1 MNSTNREHRRTM
13 SFDMSRACGL
23 ALAGALVVAGGCE
36 VTNPGPVND
45 DNLNQT
51 SVHQAFVNGSQQKVI
66 EAINGVAMAGGYAAR
81 ELMPGGATGI
91 SGTGHDP
98 IVQAGQFPSTHE
110 NTYWGRAQQARWI
123 AEEAIRRFSG
133 GDAGTVNPQ
142 VLQQAHLWAG
152 YSNRVLGENFCDAV
166 FDGGPKQA
174 NIEYFKRAEK
184 SFTDAIAGPAGNF
197 RTAAYAGR
205 AAARVWLKD
214 WTGAVADANQVPL
227 DFNFV
232 ADAQGPSLDTHNTV
246 YYSMGIFPWKSTSV
260 WRSWVFD
267 YYATTGDPRVT
278 YGSDPA
284 HPVTSGSLSGYGAVP
299 FFFQRKY
306 KTLNDDYRLS
316 SGREMVL
323 VRAEALLNAG
333 DWQGAMTL
341 MNNNRVRYISERT
354 GRALDPWVATGI
366 TDAWTFLKRERSIEL
381 WIEGRRL
388 GDIRRW
394 AENNTPG
401 VLDWPNYEA
410 ISVLFRTYPP
420 SKCFPIPDTEIN
432 TNTNLSGE

>member
-1 MNSTNREHRRTM
+1 MNPTNRERRTM
-13 SFDMSRACGL
+13 SCEKNRPGLRATAAL
-23 ALAGALVVAGGCE
+23 VAAVALAACE
-36 VTNPGPVND
+36 VTNPGPVQD
-45 DNLNQT
+45 DNLSLP

-66 EAINGVAMAGGYAAR
+66 EAINGVAMAGGYASR
-81 ELMPGGATGI
+81 ELFPGGATGI

-98 IVQAGQFPSTHE
+98 IVQAGQFPTTLETS
-110 NTYWGRAQQARWI
+110 YWGRAQQARWI
-123 AEEAIRRFSG
+123 AEEAIRRFTG
-133 GDAGTVNPQ
+133 AGAGTVNPQ
-142 VLQQAHLWAG
+142 ILQQAHLWAG
-152 YSNRVLGENFCDAV
+152 YSNRVLGENFCEAV
-166 FDGGPKQA
+166 FDGGPRQA
-174 NIEYFKRAEK
+174 NVEYFKRAEK
-184 SFTDAIAGPAGNF
+184 NFGDAIAGPAGNF

-205 AAARVWLKD
+205 AAVRVWLKD

-246 YYSMGIFPWKSTSV
+246 FYSMGIFPWKSTSV

-267 YYATTGDPRVT
+267 YYAQTGDPRVS

-299 FFFQRKY
+299 FFFQKKY
-306 KTLNDDYRLS
+306 KSLNDDYRLS

-323 VRAEALLNAG
+323 IRAEALLSAG

-354 GRALDPWVATGI
+354 GRPLEPWTAANI
-366 TDAWTFLKRERSIEL
+366 NDAWTILKRERSTEL

-388 GDIRRW
+388 GDLRRW

-401 VLDWPNYEA
+401 TLDWPNYEA
-410 ISVLFRTYPP
+410 ISPLFRTYPP
-420 SKCFPIPDTEIN
+420 SRCFPIPETELN
-432 TNTNLSGE
+432 TNPNLK